1 MLCVCLA
8 CLVVLFVLFLC
19 VVIFFIIICP
29 KNVKNVL
36 VFVDG
41 SVMTVV
47 IDIWPSVCDSVRFDL
62 GRVGVILE
70 DKVYTGNMAA
80 RFS

>member
-1 MLCVCLA
+1 MCV
-8 CLVVLFVLFLC
+8 FSMFSGIIC
-19 VVIFFIIICP
+19 VVFVCSDFFIIICP
-29 KNVKNVL
+29 KNLKNVL